1 MEIFFSAPQE
11 NSVEWVAD
19 KVAEEEE
26 EKSNEPVK
34 SYDWYHDYLIHSFPP
49 PPSSGWLSV

>member
-11 NSVEWVAD
+11 NLVEWVAD

-26 EKSNEPVK
+26 EEKSNK
-34 SYDWYHDYLIHSFPP
+34 KNL
-49 PPSSGWLSV
+49 